1 MRPPTTSANPLGWLV
16 DGMASLWGERGAGSH
31 VGVRRAMERE
41 GREREEVCST
51 RFDTG
56 KSEG

>member
-1 MRPPTTSANPLGWLV
+1 
-16 DGMASLWGERGAGSH
+16 MASLWGERGAGSH

-41 GREREEVCST
+41 GREKEEVCST